1 MKKLLLTIIM
11 SLALSGTVLA
21 QYESHWLDFVNTGWD
36 DHGDIT
42 AAIAI
47 DGHVF
52 TVEDNGWDA
61 LEIAFFVGEE
71 CRGNLNFLDRE
82 WVDEFGDP
90 YPITP
95 GRPIFYRE
103 IKDEVVTFK
112 LYDHINQIEY
122 DICEV
127 TYLGEPLEIVT
138 GTDYLY
144 AWNNDPPY
152 DPVILNFISPSLDL
166 TVEPY
171 TQTGGYYLIAPPFGD
186 VDPDNVTNMIPTSGG
201 YDLFYFDQ
209 TKENEWINYKE
220 GDNSTNPGF
229 SLEPGKGYLYAR
241 QEGATLT
248 FTGTAY
254 SGDGTFDL
262 VYSTTNSD
270 PIMHGWNLMGNPF
283 ATTATVNRDCYVM
296 GEGGSEIILSENR
309 SVEAMQGVFVKAL
322 ATETEPK
329 VTFGQGNSTGD
340 GAKVVLNVRKDRAA
354 TIDRAM
360 VRFNDN
366 SSLPK
371 FMLDNSNTKIY
382 IPQNGDQYAVVSGGN
397 ESSLPVNFKAKENGT
412 YTLNID
418 VENVDMDYLHLI
430 DHKTGDDV
438 DLLVNPNYTFQ
449 ARSTDYAER
458 FTLVY
463 ANTTGLEENF
473 AFFNGSKWVIG
484 NEGKATLQIM
494 DVVGRLLSSEQING
508 STEVSLGQPA
518 GVYVMR
524 LINGDNVKTQKVV
537 VR

>member
-1 MKKLLLTIIM
+1 MKRRLFYFLAFLFCWGSINAQDNHYQFDPHGFDFSWSTI
-11 SLALSGTVLA
+11 A
-21 QYESHWLDFVNTGWD
+21 QININGVEQTSSDFEIGAFN
-36 DHGDIT
+36 GDIVTGSERIDVYGT
-42 AAIAI
+42 A
-47 DGHVF
+47 GYHRVF
-52 TVEDNGWDA
+52 LSV
-61 LEIAFFVGEE
+61 FF
-71 CRGNLNFLDRE
+71 DT
-82 WVDEFGDP
+82 P
-90 YPITP
+90 Y
-95 GRPIFYRE
+95 E
-103 IKDEVVTFK
+103 VTFK
-112 LYDHINQIEY
+112 LYNHDTGRELTNF
-122 DICEV
+122 EV
-127 TYLGEPLEIVT
+127 TYEG
-138 GTDYLY
+138 
-144 AWNNDPPY
+144 
-152 DPVILNFISPSLDL
+152 
-166 TVEPY
+166 EPY
-171 TQTGGYYLIAPPFGD
+171 TFVFADGELYGSNKRPVVINFITTESFDLPIAAYTENGGYYLISSPIGQVSPGA
-186 VDPDNVTNMIPTSGG
+186 VTNMIPTSGG

-220 GDNSTNPGF
+220 GENSTNPGF
-229 SLEPGKGYLYAR
+229 NLEPGKGYLYAR
-241 QEGATLT
+241 EVGETLT

-270 PIMHGWNLMGNPF
+270 PSMHGWNLVGNPF

-309 SVEAMQGVFVKAL
+309 SVAAMQGVFVKAL
-322 ATETEPK
+322 ENETEPK
-329 VTFGQGNSTGD
+329 VTFVQGNSTGG

-371 FMLDNSNTKIY
+371 FMLNPENTKIY

-397 ESSLPVNFKAKENGT
+397 ENSLPVNFKAKENGT
-412 YTLNID
+412 YTLNIE

-484 NEGKATLQIM
+484 NEGKAIIQ
-494 DVVGRLLSSEQING
+494 VVDLTGRILSSESISGNA
-508 STEVSLGQPA
+508 EISLSPTA
-518 GVYVMR
+518 GIYMLR

>member
-1 MKKLLLTIIM
+1 MRIKLYLLCAAMLVCGSI
-11 SLALSGTVLA
+11 VA
-21 QYESHWLDFVNTGWD
+21 QEHHYQVSSSFENNMTFRARVC
-36 DHGDIT
+36 
-42 AAIAI
+42 I
-47 DGHVF
+47 DG
-52 TVEDNGWDA
+52 VEQQSINVIEIGAFNGDVCTDSK
-61 LEIAFFVGEE
+61 FVKT
-71 CRGNLNFLDRE
+71 
-82 WVDEFGDP
+82 FGTNNYYRVNMTIGGAGA
-90 YPITP
+90 YPI
-95 GRPIFYRE
+95 
-103 IKDEVVTFK
+103 TFK
-112 LYDHINQIEY
+112 LYNHTEGEEEEMLNYILTDPAGNV
-122 DICEV
+122 CESFMWANDGN
-127 TYLGEPLEIVT
+127 YGS
-138 GTDYLY
+138 Y
-144 AWNNDPPY
+144 AAPY
-152 DPVILNFISPSLDL
+152 TLNFVHSTSTLDL
-166 TVEPY
+166 TI
-171 TQTGGYYLIAPPFGD
+171 TGYGEGTGKYYLIAPPFGD
-186 VDPDNVTNMIPTSGG
+186 VDPNDVTNMIPTSGG

-209 TKENEWINYKE
+209 TKENEWNNYKE
-220 GDNSTNPGF
+220 GENSTNPGF
-229 SLEPGKGYLYAR
+229 NLEPGKGYLYAR
-241 QEGATLT
+241 EEGATLT

-254 SGDGTFDL
+254 SGNGTFDL

-329 VTFGQGNSTGD
+329 VTFEQGNSIGD

-371 FMLDNSNTKIY
+371 FMLDNTNTKIY
-382 IPQNGDQYAVVSGGN
+382 IPQNGDQYAVVSGSN
-397 ESSLPVNFKAKENGT
+397 ENSLPVNFKAKENGT

-430 DHKTGDDV
+430 DHKTGADV

-508 STEVSLGQPA
+508 CTEISLGQPA

>member
-1 MKKLLLTIIM
+1 MKKALVFLIACMSSVFMYAANEHYTVKKDDCQYATKINGLLK
-11 SLALSGTVLA
+11 
-21 QYESHWLDFVNTGWD
+21 
-36 DHGDIT
+36 
-42 AAIAI
+42 I
-47 DGHVF
+47 DGQVIG
-52 TVEDNGWDA
+52 TENNGAD
-61 LEIAFFVGEE
+61 
-71 CRGNLNFLDRE
+71 
-82 WVDEFGDP
+82 
-90 YPITP
+90 Y
-95 GRPIFYRE
+95 
-103 IKDEVVTFK
+103 
-112 LYDHINQIEY
+112 
-122 DICEV
+122 
-127 TYLGEPLEIVT
+127 LEIVAFDQYNNCRMAKRPLFNPNVQYGDGQRGAYYYQCQFWGVSGTQYPTIFVYDNESGEILPLEFQNVTLPDGTVWETVSWNAGNSYGNGTTSPAFFNFTTVPSGYPLDIT
-138 GTDYLY
+138 GYG
-144 AWNNDPPY
+144 
-152 DPVILNFISPSLDL
+152 
-166 TVEPY
+166 EG
-171 TQTGGYYLIAPPFGD
+171 TGNYYLIASPIGQVSPGA
-186 VDPDNVTNMIPTSGG
+186 VTNMIPTSGG

-209 TKENEWINYKE
+209 TKDNEWINYKE
-220 GDNSTNPGF
+220 GENSTNPGF
-229 SLEPGKGYLYAR
+229 NLEPGKGYLYAR
-241 QEGATLT
+241 EEGATLT

-254 SGDGTFDL
+254 SGNGTFDL

-329 VTFGQGNSTGD
+329 VTFEQGNSIGD

-371 FMLDNSNTKIY
+371 FMLDNTNTKIY
-382 IPQNGDQYAVVSGGN
+382 IPQNGDQYAVVSGSN
-397 ESSLPVNFKAKENGT
+397 ENSLPVNFKAKENGT

-508 STEVSLGQPA
+508 CTEISLGQPA

-524 LINGDNVKTQKVV
+524 TQTLT
-537 VR
+537 

>member
-1 MKKLLLTIIM
+1 MRKILLV
-11 SLALSGTVLA
+11 LALALCGSAFA
-21 QYESHWLDFVNTGWD
+21 QYETHWPEYNYHQFAGGGSAAVYAYIQIDERF
-36 DHGDIT
+36 IT
-42 AAIAI
+42 A
-47 DGHVF
+47 
-52 TVEDNGWDA
+52 EDNYAA
-61 LEIAFFVGEE
+61 LEIAAFVGDE
-71 CRGNLNFLDRE
+71 CRGHEF
-82 WVDEFGDP
+82 VIDETLYGDY
-90 YPITP
+90 YPHVQIGISYPENGT
-95 GRPIFYRE
+95 GAA
-103 IKDEVVTFK
+103 VTFK
-112 LYDHINQIEY
+112 LYDHENNLEY
-122 DICEV
+122 DNCISSV
-127 TYLGEPLEIVT
+127 EIFT
-138 GTDYLY
+138 GDEHDELVYGPD
-144 AWNNDPPY
+144 N
-152 DPVILNFISPSLDL
+152 VVVFNFISSSSSLEL

-171 TQTGGYYLIAPPFGD
+171 TENGGYYLIAPPFGD
-186 VDPDNVTNMIPTSGG
+186 VDPNDVTNMIPTSGG

-209 TKENEWINYKE
+209 TQELEWINIKD
-220 GDNSTNPGF
+220 GNTN
-229 SLEPGKGYLYAR
+229 LLTGKGYLYAR

-262 VYSTTNSD
+262 VYSETNSD
-270 PIMHGWNLMGNPF
+270 PSMHGWNLVGNPF

-309 SVEAMQGVFVKAL
+309 SVAAMQGIFVKAL
-322 ATETEPK
+322 ENETEPK
-329 VTFGQGNSTGD
+329 VTFVQGNSTGG
-340 GAKVVLNVRKDRAA
+340 GAKVVLNIRKDRAA

-360 VRFNDN
+360 IRFNDN

-382 IPQNGDQYAVVSGGN
+382 IPQNGNQYAVVSSDN
-397 ESSLPVNFKAKENGT
+397 ENSLPVNFKAKENGT

-494 DVVGRLLSSEQING
+494 DVVGRMLSSEQING

-518 GVYVMR
+518 GVYVIR
-524 LINGDNVKTQKVV
+524 LVNGDNVKTQKVV

>member
-1 MKKLLLTIIM
+1 MKKLVLTLIATLAICGLTKAQHPETYWPDFSGSAYDFQGSLCASIM
-11 SLALSGTVLA
+11 
-21 QYESHWLDFVNTGWD
+21 
-36 DHGDIT
+36 
-42 AAIAI
+42 I
-47 DGHVF
+47 DGEPVSY
-52 TVEDNGWDA
+52 TYENWQM
-61 LEIAFFVGEE
+61 LEIAAFVGEQQ
-71 CRGNLNFLDRE
+71 RGADIWLTQEQDAPIPTTLA
-82 WVDEFGDP
+82 DP
-90 YPITP
+90 VYYNIS
-95 GRPIFYRE
+95 G
-103 IKDEVVTFK
+103 EVVTFK
-112 LYDHINQIEY
+112 MYNHATHVLYEECVTLILGGDPITILTGEEHWEIFEDPEHPLILSFTSPAPQPTEFPL
-122 DICEV
+122 DI
-127 TYLGEPLEIVT
+127 TGYGEGT
-138 GTDYLY
+138 G
-144 AWNNDPPY
+144 N
-152 DPVILNFISPSLDL
+152 
-166 TVEPY
+166 
-171 TQTGGYYLIAPPFGD
+171 YYLIASPIGEVSPGA
-186 VDPDNVTNMIPTSGG
+186 VTNMIPDPNDEIG

-209 TKENEWINYKE
+209 TKELEWVNIKD
-220 GDNSTNPGF
+220 GQTA
-229 SLEPGKGYLYAR
+229 LQPGKGYLYAR
-241 QEGATLT
+241 EEGATLT

-254 SGDGTFDL
+254 SGNGTFDL

-270 PIMHGWNLMGNPF
+270 PIMHGWNLVGNPF

-309 SVEAMQGVFVKAL
+309 SVAAMQGVFVKAL
-322 ATETEPK
+322 ETETEPK

-382 IPQNGDQYAVVSGGN
+382 IPQNGNQYAVVSGGN
-397 ESSLPVNFKAKENGT
+397 ENSLPVNFKAKENGT
-412 YTLNID
+412 YTLNIE

-508 STEVSLGQPA
+508 CTEISLGQPA

>member
-1 MKKLLLTIIM
+1 MKKTLLTMILM
-11 SLALSGTVLA
+11 LVLGGSFFAQETHWPGFDEHEFNVSGPIVA
-21 QYESHWLDFVNTGWD
+21 YIQ
-36 DHGDIT
+36 
-42 AAIAI
+42 I
-47 DGHVF
+47 DGQYITNSMNYASIEVCP
-52 TVEDNGWDA
+52 
-61 LEIAFFVGEE
+61 FVGEE
-71 CRGNLNFLDRE
+71 QRGFG
-82 WVDEFGDP
+82 WFMVDYGFS
-90 YPITP
+90 YPVIW
-95 GRPIFYRE
+95 GSIFYNLQGDSG
-103 IKDEVVTFK
+103 KPVSFK
-112 LYDHINQIEY
+112 MFDHESGIEY
-122 DICEV
+122 DICTTSPEA
-127 TYLGEPLEIVT
+127 IVT
-138 GTDYLY
+138 GGDYTDFENM
-144 AWNNDPPY
+144 A
-152 DPVILNFISPSLDL
+152 ILNFTSPAPQPTEFPLDI
-166 TVEPY
+166 
-171 TQTGGYYLIAPPFGD
+171 TGYGEGTGNYYLIASPIGQVSPGA
-186 VDPDNVTNMIPTSGG
+186 VTNMIPTSGG

-322 ATETEPK
+322 ATKTEPK
-329 VTFGQGNSTGD
+329 VTFEQGNSTGD

-412 YTLNID
+412 YTLNIE